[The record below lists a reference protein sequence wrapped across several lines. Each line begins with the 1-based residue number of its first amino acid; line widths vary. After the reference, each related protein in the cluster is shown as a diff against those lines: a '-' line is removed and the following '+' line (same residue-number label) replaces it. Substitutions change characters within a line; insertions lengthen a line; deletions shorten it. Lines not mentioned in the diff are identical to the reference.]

1 MLSPGS
7 IIGIV
12 SALKEEEA
20 AVRAAV
26 DALPEA
32 QRARVKT
39 ARGGLGWD
47 MAEKAAKELA
57 ATPGLALLC
66 STGFSGGLVDGL
78 EPGMLCMAERL
89 LPLPPTTASF
99 ASNKIDQP
107 LAVNTTACAP
117 ALAALKAAGL
127 ACRCGMAVTVREPVL
142 QGQEKRFLGM
152 SLKAETVDME
162 SAAVA
167 TIARDGK
174 LPVLVLRAISDT
186 VNDDLPPEIAGFLD
200 QSGQLKMGTVAKF
213 AFKNTANVGL
223 LMKLKANADKAA
235 AALTAA
241 WKVVLPALLS

>member
-1 MLSPGS
+1 MLPPGS

-32 QRARVKT
+32 LRARVKT

-57 ATPGLALLC
+57 ATPGIALLC

-78 EPGMLCMAERL
+78 EPGALCMAERL

-99 ASNKIDQP
+99 ASNKIDLPMATNVAAYAAAQ
-107 LAVNTTACAP
+107 
-117 ALAALKAAGL
+117 AALNAAGL
-127 ACRCGMAVTVREPVL
+127 AFRPGLAVTVREPVL
-142 QGQEKRFLGM
+142 KAQEKRFLGM
-152 SLKAETVDME
+152 QLKAETVDME

-167 TIARDGK
+167 VAARAAS
-174 LPVLVLRAISDT
+174 LPSLVMRAISDT

-235 AALTAA
+235 ATLTTA
-241 WKVVLPALLS
+241 WKVVLPALLG